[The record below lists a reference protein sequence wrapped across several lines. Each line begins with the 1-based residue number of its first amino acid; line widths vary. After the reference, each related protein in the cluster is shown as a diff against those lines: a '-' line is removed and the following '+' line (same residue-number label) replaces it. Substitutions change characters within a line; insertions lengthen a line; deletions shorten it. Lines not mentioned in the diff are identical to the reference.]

1 MAADFP
7 RPGKRQNKRRRTFR
21 GPGNV
26 KTNGGGLSEARETP
40 KQTAADFPRLGK
52 RQNKRRDGKKNEG
65 SLASKKANRQGGSAQ
80 CTKAIEMATKPELT
94 K

>member
-1 MAADFP
+1 
-7 RPGKRQNKRRRTFR
+7 
-21 GPGNV
+21 
-26 KTNGGGLSEARETP
+26 GLSAARETP

-52 RQNKRRDGKKNEG
+52 RQNKRRQTFRARETPKQTAGRQKNEG
-65 SLASKKANRQGGSAQ
+65 SLASKKANRQGGSVQ

>member
-21 GPGNV
+21 GPGNA

-40 KQTAADFPRLGK
+40 KQTAG
-52 RQNKRRDGKKNEG
+52 RQKNEG